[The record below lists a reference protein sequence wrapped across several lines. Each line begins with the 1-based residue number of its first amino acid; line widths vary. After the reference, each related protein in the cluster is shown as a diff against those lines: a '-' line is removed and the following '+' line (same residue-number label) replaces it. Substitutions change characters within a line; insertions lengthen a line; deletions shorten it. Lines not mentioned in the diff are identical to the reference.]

1 LPEEELLW
9 TFCYEKWVLPM
20 QQELPMEQEW
30 ELQSLCLA
38 QELPL
43 ALELES
49 VWEPVSVLQC
59 FCLRKQ
65 AQNPLRQRTM
75 SLRQ

>member
-1 LPEEELLW
+1 LPEEELPW

-20 QQELPMEQEW
+20 QQELPMELES

-59 FCLRKQ
+59 FCPRKQ
-65 AQNPLRQRTM
+65 VQNPLQQRTV